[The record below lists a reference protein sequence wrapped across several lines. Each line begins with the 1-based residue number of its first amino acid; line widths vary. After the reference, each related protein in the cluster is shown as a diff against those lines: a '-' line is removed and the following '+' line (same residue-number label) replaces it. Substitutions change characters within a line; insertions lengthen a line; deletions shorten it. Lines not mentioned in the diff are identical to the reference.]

1 MSNKFANKSFQASTT
16 QSSGNSGGNSN
27 VDWEALNKYVAE
39 TVQEAT
45 GCDEGSVSAAIG
57 VISGIVDYGKHQ
69 DPERVEPMD
78 SGDENT
84 KQWKQR
90 QVDNGKATV
99 DEDGN
104 FRFQAPPRQ
113 EVGFFVDFPSIIVD
127 KGQFFGESN
136 PAPYRVLL
144 GNVFKGEPAQKT
156 KIEGYPNDKNVWVFG
171 DKNRATKLA
180 KAAKLKDL
188 KDGFAQDRLLELI
201 GKAITFNVEVF
212 INDAGFLQEKVTN
225 PTPVMAGV
233 PLPELSEDLQFYVGF
248 NEEDQDEYLKV
259 LTKPVKEYIKSA
271 QDYDSSK
278 IKSQLEAL
286 EASQQGQSSSEG
298 NSSSEE
304 NKPLEEAPVNASKP
318 VDNVE
323 PPIDFDDDIPF
334 APIGLQEGNHYLMV
348 I

>member
-1 MSNKFANKSFQASTT
+1 MSNKFANKSFQASTS
-16 QSSGNSGGNSN
+16 QSSGGNGEGTS
-27 VDWEALNKYVAE
+27 VDWTAYNNHIAE
-39 TVQEAT
+39 TVQEVT

-84 KQWKQR
+84 KEWKQR
-90 QVDNGKATV
+90 QVSNGKATV

-104 FRFQAPPRQ
+104 FRFQAPARR

-127 KGQFFGESN
+127 KGQFFGDSN

-156 KIEGYPNDKNVWVFG
+156 KIEGYTNDRNIWIFG

-188 KDGFAQDRLLELI
+188 KDGFAQERLLELI
-201 GKAITFNVEVF
+201 GTAITFNVEVF
-212 INDAGFLQEKVTN
+212 INSAGFLQEKVTN

-233 PLPELSEDLQFYVGF
+233 PLPELNEDLQFYVGF
-248 NEEDQDEYLKV
+248 NEDDQDEYLKV

-271 QDYDSSK
+271 LDYDAHTLPNGKEMSASK
-278 IKSQLEAL
+278 IKRQLEAL
-286 EASQQGQSSSEG
+286 EASQQGQSGSEG
-298 NSSSEE
+298 NQPSTESKASSGDS
-304 NKPLEEAPVNASKP
+304 KPLEKVTLDASAPA
-318 VDNVE
+318 E
-323 PPIDFDDDIPF
+323 PAIDFDDDK
-334 APIGLQEGNHYLMV
+334 
-348 I
+348 